1 MAARDIIIRPIVTE
15 KTMKAQ
21 ETDNKVTFEVAKGAN
36 KTAVK
41 LAVEEIFNVKVEK
54 VNIVNTP
61 NKTKRLGRYVGEV
74 GGIRKAIVKLAEGS
88 TINLYEEGYVAGI
101 KPMPTKEGLVIG
113 DIQEAIITMKGVE
126 YLLDNSLMQ
135 KVKRTLKDV
144 KEMIPFT

>member
-21 ETDNKVTFEVAKGAN
+21 ETDNKVTFEIAKGAN

-61 NKTKRLGRYVGEV
+61 TKAKRLGRYVGEV

-88 TINLYEEGYVAGI
+88 TINLYEEG
-101 KPMPTKEGLVIG
+101 
-113 DIQEAIITMKGVE
+113 
-126 YLLDNSLMQ
+126 
-135 KVKRTLKDV
+135 
-144 KEMIPFT
+144 